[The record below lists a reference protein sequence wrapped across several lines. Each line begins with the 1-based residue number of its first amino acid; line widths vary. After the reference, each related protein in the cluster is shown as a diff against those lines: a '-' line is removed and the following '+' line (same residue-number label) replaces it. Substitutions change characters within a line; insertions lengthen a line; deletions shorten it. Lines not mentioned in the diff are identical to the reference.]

1 MKKAAENRP
10 HSPLSAAL
18 ALPAFL
24 AAAVLFA
31 LPVLAD
37 DPKAA
42 GQENKPAIEKKSEI
56 GPERQSVTQ
65 HTLNLGGRELRYTAT
80 AGTVILRE
88 EDGTPKASVF
98 YIAYTLD
105 GVKDPAQRPLTF
117 SFNGG
122 PGSSSVWL
130 HLGVLGPRRVLMD
143 DEGLALQPPYRLVDN
158 EASVLDLTD
167 LVFID
172 PVSTGYSRAVPGE
185 DPKQFH
191 GLGEDIKAVGD
202 FIRLYTGRQARWS
215 SPKFLIGESYGTT
228 RAAGLSGYLQN
239 NHGFYL
245 NGIMLV
251 SSILNFQTA
260 RFDVG
265 NDLPYPLFL
274 PTYTATAWYHKQ
286 LPADLQSKPLREVL
300 DEAEEFALGDYWS
313 ALAKGGR
320 LDAAGRSAIAA
331 KLSRL
336 TGLSEEW
343 IERANLRIDIHR
355 FTKELMRAERRTVG
369 RLDSRFVGIDDDQNG
384 TEFEHDPSMTAIM
397 GPYTATINDY
407 LRRDLD
413 YTSDLS
419 YEILTGKVRPWKFE
433 EGRYADV
440 AGTLR
445 EAMTKNPSL
454 KIYVANGYF
463 DLATPYFATEYTFD
477 HLGLDAGLAG
487 NVSMSYYEAGHM
499 MYIQKKSLLQQKK
512 DLAAFYAS
520 AIPKAK

>member
-10 HSPLSAAL
+10 LSLLSAAVAASAL
-18 ALPAFL
+18 LFAALPA
-24 AAAVLFA
+24 
-31 LPVLAD
+31 LAD
-37 DPKAA
+37 DPKA
-42 GQENKPAIEKKSEI
+42 EPKDKPAIEKKSEI

-65 HTLNLGGRELRYTAT
+65 HTLNLGGREIRYTAT

-98 YIAYTLD
+98 YIAYTMD

-143 DEGLALQPPYRLVDN
+143 DEGRQLPPPYRLVDN

-191 GLGEDIKAVGD
+191 GLDEDIKAVGD
-202 FIRLYTGRQARWS
+202 FIRLYTVRQARWS

-239 NHGFYL
+239 NHGYYM

-286 LPADLQSKPLREVL
+286 LPAELQERPLREVL
-300 DEAEEFALGDYWS
+300 DEAEQFALGDYWS
-313 ALAKGGR
+313 ALAQGSR
-320 LDAAGRSAIAA
+320 LDAAGRGRIAA

-355 FTKELMRAERRTVG
+355 FTKELMRPERRTVG
-369 RLDSRFVGIDDDQNG
+369 RLDSRFIGIDDDQNG

-407 LRRDLD
+407 LRRELEFS
-413 YTSDLS
+413 SDLS

-433 EGRYADV
+433 GGRYADT
-440 AGTLR
+440 AGVLR

-454 KIYVANGYF
+454 KVYVANGYY
-463 DLATPYFATEYTFD
+463 DLATPYFATHYTFD
-477 HLGLDAGLAG
+477 HLGLDPSLMG
-487 NVSMSYYEAGHM
+487 NVSMHYYEAGHM
-499 MYIQKKSLLQQKK
+499 MYIQKQSLLQQKK